1 MITLNSYLGAHRAF
15 PDVQAME
22 AVMTH
27 PSLVS
32 CLTNLPIRSPKRQIE
47 LWSTQKAVHQQS
59 ASLVKA
65 LGKPTISKA
74 QAKKL
79 GELGLGIATLKTL
92 RTDCPTPEAF
102 MEALK
107 AKGVKSKPLRKNL
120 SMNVLLQ

>member
-1 MITLNSYLGAHRAF
+1 
-15 PDVQAME
+15 
-22 AVMTH
+22 MTH
-27 PSLVS
+27 PLLVS

-65 LGKPTISKA
+65 LGISKA

-79 GELGLGIATLKTL
+79 GELGLGIAALKTL

-107 AKGVKSKPLRKNL
+107 AKGVKSKPMRKNL
-120 SMNVLLQ
+120 SINVLLLN

>member
-59 ASLVKA
+59 LVKA

-79 GELGLGIATLKTL
+79 DWGL
-92 RTDCPTPEAF
+92 
-102 MEALK
+102 
-107 AKGVKSKPLRKNL
+107 
-120 SMNVLLQ
+120 LL